1 MFKRTAFLAC
11 LHRRQPGT
19 RGSLKRFCRAQT
31 TQEGSMFDD
40 PRDMN
45 RDLNARDPYQ
55 QPYSNLSDGSGWGAP
70 IALLAV
76 VIIIGALI
84 AFAPTSN
91 QQTASNQPA
100 PTRSA
105 PAPAPTPMT
114 PPPTTAPSK

>member
-1 MFKRTAFLAC
+1 
-11 LHRRQPGT
+11 
-19 RGSLKRFCRAQT
+19 
-31 TQEGSMFDD
+31 MFDD
-40 PRDMN
+40 PRDIN

-91 QQTASNQPA
+91 QQTASNAPA
-100 PTRSA
+100 ASRSA
-105 PAPAPTPMT
+105 PAPAPSPMT
-114 PPPTTAPSK
+114 PPRTTAPSQ

>member
-1 MFKRTAFLAC
+1 M
-11 LHRRQPGT
+11 
-19 RGSLKRFCRAQT
+19 
-31 TQEGSMFDD
+31 TQEGFMFDD
-40 PRDMN
+40 PRDIN

-100 PTRSA
+100 AEKST
-105 PAPAPTPMT
+105 PAPSPMAPPKS
-114 PPPTTAPSK
+114 TAPSQ